1 MRRLLPDGVRMYTGD
16 DFDYAEL
23 IRGDEL
29 GHSDAL
35 LGIFDGIAPAAALAL
50 RALDVGDFTTYEQ
63 ILAPTV
69 PLSRHIFQSPTYF
82 YKTGLTFLAYLNGHQ
97 RHFRMLGG
105 QESARSI
112 SHLAKIFMLAD
123 TARLL
128 ADPDLA
134 LHRMRLVL
142 DLSGVEA

>member
-1 MRRLLPDGVRMYTGD
+1 
-16 DFDYAEL
+16 
-23 IRGDEL
+23 
-29 GHSDAL
+29 
-35 LGIFDGIAPAAALAL
+35 
-50 RALDVGDFTTYEQ
+50 
-63 ILAPTV
+63 
-69 PLSRHIFQSPTYF
+69 
-82 YKTGLTFLAYLNGHQ
+82 
-97 RHFRMLGG
+97 MLGG